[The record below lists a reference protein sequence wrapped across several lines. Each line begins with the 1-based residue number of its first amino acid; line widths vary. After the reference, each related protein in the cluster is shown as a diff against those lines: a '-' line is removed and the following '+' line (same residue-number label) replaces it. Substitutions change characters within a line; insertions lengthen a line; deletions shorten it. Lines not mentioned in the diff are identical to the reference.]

1 MRQTGRGRRAGR
13 PGGAPSTSNQP
24 DGARRV
30 AYETLVAVHRDD
42 AYANIALPRLLR
54 EHRIT
59 GRDAALATELAYG
72 TLRVEGQLDA
82 LIADAANRA
91 MTAVDPPVRDALRLG
106 AYQLLY
112 TRVPAHAAVATTV
125 DLVRAVAPAAAGFA
139 NAVLRRLAPHD
150 LATWLARV
158 APPAPAD
165 PVKHVAL
172 VHAHPEWIVR
182 AFAES
187 LRVD

>member
-1 MRQTGRGRRAGR
+1 MTPRGRPRSSHR
-13 PGGAPSTSNQP
+13 P
-24 DGARRV
+24 DARRI
-30 AYETLVAVHRDD
+30 AYDALVAVHRDG

-82 LIADAANRA
+82 FIADAAKRPVA
-91 MTAVDPPVRDALRLG
+91 DVDPPVRDALRLG

-139 NAVLRRLAPHD
+139 NAVLRRLA
-150 LATWLARV
+150 
-158 APPAPAD
+158 
-165 PVKHVAL
+165 
-172 VHAHPEWIVR
+172 E
-182 AFAES
+182 
-187 LRVD
+187 